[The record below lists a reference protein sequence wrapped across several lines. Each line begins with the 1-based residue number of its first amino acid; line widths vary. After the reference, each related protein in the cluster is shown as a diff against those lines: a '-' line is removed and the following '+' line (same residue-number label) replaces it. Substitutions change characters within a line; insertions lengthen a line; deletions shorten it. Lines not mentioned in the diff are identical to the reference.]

1 MKIYLSIA
9 LTVIVTI
16 AMERMLFHRTGNS
29 QIGDSEVNSS
39 CKKCSSSENVISQ
52 KNPGA
57 FQTETENAY
66 SSFSDKFSFY
76 DLTTRSLPEAFNQ
89 CLKQES
95 NYYKKK
101 MLVDFFEIV
110 GQNGAVDL
118 DPYLSQIK
126 EDRGLYSIALSS
138 AVLGLVKYDHKTA
151 VNYLENEPDVGLKKA
166 VYSKVLPEL
175 ALKDPIQAIN
185 LAGAQNLGG
194 DRYEVLSSIMA
205 NWIDTD
211 LAESQVWAENLPL
224 NEEGSET
231 RDIWLRSLTNEHPE
245 LVAEYLNNDSFAV
258 NDRLEL
264 GVALAENWAKRDPL
278 SAAGL
283 LDSGAFDNLEEK
295 QLLTEVIANQWM
307 HKDANAAFAWSE
319 EAYREFD
326 KGGETNVQF
335 DSYVSAITS
344 KWMNDYPSE
353 VADWIEDNPNH
364 SHSQLIVADLVTSW
378 SQQDKHQSQQWMKNL
393 PDGELFNK
401 AVESLILEDTGGDL
415 SKVNTF
421 LEKIEDSELKQRI
434 SNGLGRLDLFTDPA
448 FTE

>member
-1 MKIYLSIA
+1 
-9 LTVIVTI
+9 
-16 AMERMLFHRTGNS
+16 
-29 QIGDSEVNSS
+29 
-39 CKKCSSSENVISQ
+39 
-52 KNPGA
+52 
-57 FQTETENAY
+57 
-66 SSFSDKFSFY
+66 
-76 DLTTRSLPEAFNQ
+76 
-89 CLKQES
+89 
-95 NYYKKK
+95 
-101 MLVDFFEIV
+101 
-110 GQNGAVDL
+110 
-118 DPYLSQIK
+118 
-126 EDRGLYSIALSS
+126 
-138 AVLGLVKYDHKTA
+138 
-151 VNYLENEPDVGLKKA
+151 
-166 VYSKVLPEL
+166 
-175 ALKDPIQAIN
+175 
-185 LAGAQNLGG
+185 
-194 DRYEVLSSIMA
+194 
-205 NWIDTD
+205 
-211 LAESQVWAENLPL
+211 
-224 NEEGSET
+224 
-231 RDIWLRSLTNEHPE
+231 
-245 LVAEYLNNDSFAV
+245 
-258 NDRLEL
+258 
-264 GVALAENWAKRDPL
+264 
-278 SAAGL
+278 
-283 LDSGAFDNLEEK
+283 
-295 QLLTEVIANQWM
+295 M